1 MMNAEQIRS
10 FVMRYLEAEQC
21 EIQEKHPAYVT
32 VKLSPSA
39 DRDLNHRP
47 YYWSF
52 VERTGVTPETM
63 TCTFVFDPETYRE
76 LNPPPQGGPVAP
88 GPMAAL
94 PAWPARAQGRWL
106 HRLPLRLRQR
116 GRQVRL
122 TPGPGQAPAGP
133 APAGGPQPPGSPP
146 PQGDSI
152 LGRYFG
158 FVPTS
163 FVARVPRDEMTY
175 GSRRLE
181 QIFGAVRGKGRFV
194 RLFEHYVPDQ
204 PKMTSTVPYESWLAV
219 NYKVELA
226 CDMKRSEIHSIG
238 IQLQTGQL
246 REGFHEWISGRR
258 MTPRL
263 PAHVY
268 VTPDKITL
276 PRAVLFLE
284 QYLEEKL
291 AAYDHG
297 WAREAQLRLREE
309 LERIR
314 GYYDSLLQAA
324 EPDKR
329 AEIEAQYTNRINE
342 IEWQYHPRVHVSAI
356 NCGLFHVPAA
366 NRASF

>member
-1 MMNAEQIRS
+1 MMNTEQIRS

-39 DRDLNHRP
+39 DQDLNHRP

-63 TCTFVFDPETYRE
+63 TCTFIFDPDTYRE
-76 LNPPPQGGPVAP
+76 LHPPQGVPAAAMAAPPGMAGVPSPGSAAPQIQASGAASPAAP
-88 GPMAAL
+88 GP
-94 PAWPARAQGRWL
+94 
-106 HRLPLRLRQR
+106 
-116 GRQVRL
+116 
-122 TPGPGQAPAGP
+122 AGP
-133 APAGGPQPPGSPP
+133 QAPGSPP

-163 FVARVPRDEMTY
+163 FTARVPRDEMTY

-194 RLFEHYVPDQ
+194 RLFEHYVPAQ
-204 PKMTSTVPYESWLAV
+204 PHSSTVPYESWFGV

-246 REGFHEWISGRR
+246 REEFHEWISGRK

-284 QYLEEKL
+284 QHLEEKL

-297 WAREAQLRLREE
+297 WARDAQLRLSEE

-314 GYYDSLLQAA
+314 GYYDSLLQSADP
-324 EPDKR
+324 EKR
-329 AEIEAQYTNRINE
+329 PEIEAQYANRINE
-342 IEWQYHPRVHVSAI
+342 IEWQYRPRVHVSAI

-366 NRASF
+366 NGASF